1 MKSFKLY
8 LPPESEQDIICER
21 WIHMFQMVDKVNNEK
36 RIYTAGLDFAKSDS
50 NHKLPYGV
58 IDGKKS
64 SFESCWKQIV
74 TEEDITSDGYIPK
87 DYD

>member
-1 MKSFKLY
+1 MF
-8 LPPESEQDIICER
+8 
-21 WIHMFQMVDKVNNEK
+21 HMIDTVLNEK
-36 RIYTAGLDFAKSDS
+36 RIYIAGLDFSKSDAK
-50 NHKLPYGV
+50 HKLPYGV

-74 TEEDITSDGYIPK
+74 TEEEITSDGYIPK